1 MKEKRAFVNAVF
13 GAMEA
18 VDGAK
23 KVGKAYNNTE
33 NKYDDLMGTKLVK
46 APKTMGGQNALVS
59 GKPAMARKTASEQLD
74 YLYKEAGAKDFIK
87 GVAPKVKQ
95 AIPKIKDAVDSF
107 DAKNTEHLVNA
118 AKAFKNKQV
127 MSGLQHAASAA
138 PGTLLGAGMIAGSGI
153 GTAKLLK
160 KLDGRDNPQN
170 NIEYNTIGGAISA
183 GMALNALGSGR
194 MLAPASKALG
204 LLASHATKVPV
215 NVVRNTP
222 AGKAINIVGQG
233 VKASA
238 AQANKI
244 NKDISFIGSNV
255 DALMKKGASFEQAKK
270 QIIDKQIQVLKN
282 QNWQLG
288 KTNPDQLQKLINTR
302 MGELSH
308 AFDTV
313 QGLIKKAS
321 SQLDDLCKVAGVKT
335 DYLQGVIKN
344 KFFKPGLESLPYY
357 AGPAMIGLMVDKKV
371 ERKLKDAELYKAH
384 QEYLKNK
391 ENQPQNPQ
399 EKVASAGTVF
409 LKNPGADR
417 ILRQSLESAVEGVG
431 RMAVPLAAS
440 AVIGRDITNSLKK
453 MDRSAV
459 TNGTTPDEASIQLSR
474 RDRRQIQR
482 DLKGAQTKVAEEL
495 PQNNSDVV
503 EEITREVER
512 EIIGAKEKL
521 EGEKIHIGNGL
532 KKQFRMNPG
541 HGMHGMTE

>member
-1 MKEKRAFVNAVF
+1 MEEKRAFVNAVF

-59 GKPAMARKTASEQLD
+59 GKPDMAKKIASEELD

-87 GVAPKVKQ
+87 GVAPKVKE
-95 AIPKIKDAVDSF
+95 AIPKIKGAVDSF

-127 MSGLQHAASAA
+127 VSGLQHAASAA

-204 LLASHATKVPV
+204 ILANHAVKVPA
-215 NVVRNTP
+215 NVAKNTP

-238 AQANKI
+238 TQANKI

-255 DALMKKGASFEQAKK
+255 DALMNKGVSFEQAKK
-270 QIIDKQIQVLKN
+270 QIIDRQIQNIKN

-308 AFDTV
+308 AFDAV
-313 QGLIKKAS
+313 QGLMKKAS
-321 SQLDDLCKVAGVKT
+321 SQLDDLCKVAGAKT

-344 KFFKPGLESLPYY
+344 KFFKSGLESLPYY
-357 AGPAMIGLMVDKKV
+357 AGTAVIGRMVDKKV
-371 ERKLKDAELYKAH
+371 ERKLKDAVLYKAH
-384 QEYLKNK
+384 KEYLKGK

-399 EKVASAGTVF
+399 EKIASTGTVF
-409 LKNPGADR
+409 LKNPGADK
-417 ILRQSLESAVEGVG
+417 ILRQSIESAVEGVG
-431 RMAVPLAAS
+431 RMALPLAAS

-453 MDRSAV
+453 MDRSSAV
-459 TNGTTPDEASIQLSR
+459 SGTTPDEASIQLSR

-495 PQNNSDVV
+495 PQNSGDVV

-512 EIIGAKEKL
+512 EIVGAKEKL
-521 EGEKIHIGNGL
+521 DGEKVHIGNGV

>member
-59 GKPAMARKTASEQLD
+59 GKPAMTKKIASEELD

-87 GVAPKVKQ
+87 GVAPKVKE
-95 AIPKIKDAVDSF
+95 AIPKIKGAVDSF

-204 LLASHATKVPV
+204 ILANHAVKVPA
-215 NVVRNTP
+215 NVVKNTP

-238 AQANKI
+238 TQANKI

-255 DALMKKGASFEQAKK
+255 DALMKKGVSFEQAKK
-270 QIIDKQIQVLKN
+270 QIIDRQIQNIKN

-308 AFDTV
+308 AFDAV
-313 QGLIKKAS
+313 QGLMKKAS

-357 AGPAMIGLMVDKKV
+357 AGTAVIGRMVDKKV

-384 QEYLKNK
+384 QEYLKGK

-399 EKVASAGTVF
+399 EKIASAGTVF

-417 ILRQSLESAVEGVG
+417 ILRQSIESAVEGVG

-453 MDRSAV
+453 MERSSVA
-459 TNGTTPDEASIQLSR
+459 NGTTPDEASIQLSR

-495 PQNNSDVV
+495 PQNSGDVV

-512 EIIGAKEKL
+512 EIVGAKEKL
-521 EGEKIHIGNGL
+521 DGEKIHIGNGV

>member
-1 MKEKRAFVNAVF
+1 MEEKRAFVNAVF

-23 KVGKAYNNTE
+23 KVGKAYSNTE

-46 APKTMGGQNALVS
+46 APKTMGSQNALVS
-59 GKPAMARKTASEQLD
+59 GKPAMAKKIASEELD

-87 GVAPKVKQ
+87 GVAPKVKE
-95 AIPKIKDAVDSF
+95 AIPKIKGAVDSF

-127 MSGLQHAASAA
+127 MNGLQHAASAA

-194 MLAPASKALG
+194 MLAPASKALSM
-204 LLASHATKVPV
+204 LANHAVKVPA
-215 NVVRNTP
+215 NVAKNTP

-238 AQANKI
+238 TQANKI

-255 DALMKKGASFEQAKK
+255 DALMNKGVSFEQAKK
-270 QIIDKQIQVLKN
+270 QIIDRQIQNIKN

-308 AFDTV
+308 AFDAV
-313 QGLIKKAS
+313 QGLMKKAS
-321 SQLDDLCKVAGVKT
+321 SQLDDLCKVAGTKT

-344 KFFKPGLESLPYY
+344 KFFKSGLESLPYY
-357 AGPAMIGLMVDKKV
+357 AGTAVIGRMVDKKV
-371 ERKLKDAELYKAH
+371 ERKLKDSELYKAH
-384 QEYLKNK
+384 KEYLKSK

-399 EKVASAGTVF
+399 EKIASTGTVF
-409 LKNPGADR
+409 LKNPGADK

-431 RMAVPLAAS
+431 RMALPLAAS

-453 MDRSAV
+453 MDRTSTA
-459 TNGTTPDEASIQLSR
+459 NGTTPDEASIQLSR

-482 DLKGAQTKVAEEL
+482 DLKGTQTKVAEEL
-495 PQNNSDVV
+495 PQNSGDVV

-512 EIIGAKEKL
+512 EIVGAKEKL
-521 EGEKIHIGNGL
+521 DGEKVHIGNGV